1 MSSKSASQVVNSVL
15 LEQLATPGLQK
26 QAEDALNSF
35 TRSEMR
41 EEGAFRKILPMSEI
55 GDDELDAQIGTD
67 SLVKIFWK
75 EPGSPG
81 AMSVPFAGS
90 PRAFFIR
97 GSNYPLYF
105 SNIIGPKH
113 IKDINELR
121 VYPYDIRQVLTDHA
135 IRDVQEEED
144 KRWFT
149 DGIDAA
155 MVGVNQVSPFTNRVQ
170 WSQISGGWTRGN
182 VVQAMKSLPSG
193 TTKTKADTCV
203 INSVTVHDFQKWGRD
218 EWGGDM
224 SQDILKNG
232 RAEGSWLV
240 GDFMQARWLVTI
252 KHNLVPDGSLYCFST
267 PEYIGK
273 SCSLMDITMYIERR
287 GTTIEFYP
295 YETIGAAIGNVGG
308 FTRTDII

>member
-1 MSSKSASQVVNSVL
+1 MANKSAAQVVNSTL

-26 QAEDALNSF
+26 QAEDAINSF

-41 EEGAFRKILPMSEI
+41 EEGAFRKIMPMKDLA
-55 GDDELDAQIGTD
+55 DDELDAQIGTD
-67 SLVKIFWK
+67 SPVKIFWK

-81 AMSVPFAGS
+81 AMSIPFAGS

-97 GSNYPLYF
+97 GANYPMYF
-105 SNIIGPKH
+105 TRITGPKH
-113 IKDINELR
+113 IKDVDELR

-149 DGIDAA
+149 DGVDAA
-155 MVGVNQVSPFTNRVQ
+155 MIGLNTVSPFTGAMQ
-170 WSQISGGWTRGN
+170 WKSLTGGWTRGN
-182 VVQAMKSLPSG
+182 VVEAMKSLPRG

-203 INSVTVHDFQKWGRD
+203 INSVTVYDFQKWGRD
-218 EWGGDM
+218 EWGGDI

-232 RAEGSWLV
+232 RAEGSWLS

-252 KHNLVPDGSLYCFST
+252 KHNLVPDGTMYAFAT
-267 PEYIGK
+267 PEYIGYARAL
-273 SCSLMDITMYIERR
+273 CDITMFIERR
-287 GTTIEFYP
+287 GPTIEFYP

-308 FTRTDII
+308 FTRTDIG